1 MKTAV
6 TSSGKPLVAAIG
18 SPAKAICPKCGG
30 LVILRVRRL
39 MANSGNT
46 YYWRHL
52 DIHHTCYRQKPFM
65 QVRPA
70 T

>member
-6 TSSGKPLVAAIG
+6 SSCGTPLVAAIG
-18 SPAKAICPKCGG
+18 APTHAVCPKCGG
-30 LVILRVRRL
+30 LVTLRVRRL
-39 MANSGNT
+39 MANSGNS

-52 DIHHTCYRQKPFM
+52 DDDHPCERQKPFM
-65 QVRPA
+65 RLRPG

>member
-6 TSSGKPLVAAIG
+6 TSNGKPLVAAIG
-18 SPAKAICPKCGG
+18 APAHAICPKCGG
-30 LVILRVRRL
+30 LVKLRVRRL

-52 DIHHTCYRQKPFM
+52 DDRHTCYRQKPFM
-65 QVRPA
+65 HVRPA